1 MKKIFSMVIVVL
13 SVLLIGCSGDKKE
26 DGTKA
31 EKPIVIQFGHD
42 NNPGDP
48 VQEAALYWAKILS
61 ERSNGKM
68 KLEVFPS
75 GQLGSKSDL
84 IDQMLA
90 GDAIVAIGNGPF
102 YADRGV
108 PDLGIMQAPY
118 LFENWEQLD
127 KLTASDWWK
136 EKENELEKMD

>member
-48 VQEAALYWAKILS
+48 VQEAHYTGQKYFLS
-61 ERSNGKM
+61 VAMGK
-68 KLEVFPS
+68 
-75 GQLGSKSDL
+75 
-84 IDQMLA
+84 
-90 GDAIVAIGNGPF
+90 
-102 YADRGV
+102 
-108 PDLGIMQAPY
+108 
-118 LFENWEQLD
+118 
-127 KLTASDWWK
+127 
-136 EKENELEKMD
+136 